1 MNPNRQ
7 SFLEDLRLDILKEI
21 GNIGAAHAA
30 TSLSTLLN
38 KRIDLKIPSAQV
50 VPISE
55 VNGPKRENN
64 VAATYTYID
73 GDIQGHF
80 FMLFKEEHANT
91 LVSNIIPD
99 TTIYDG
105 DLGESAFCEIGN
117 ILCGSYLSALSKF
130 LNITINQSPPILSI
144 DIAAAILG
152 EGLIELSMES
162 DSVIMIETVL
172 DDKINHHQMDGELV
186 FLPNPDSMDLIFKL
200 ALGGE

>member
-1 MNPNRQ
+1 MSPNKS
-7 SFLEDLRLDILKEI
+7 SFSEDLRLDILKEI

-30 TSLSTLLN
+30 TALSTLLN

-55 VNGPKRENN
+55 VNGPNRDNN

-73 GDIQGHF
+73 CDIHGHF
-80 FMLFKEEHANT
+80 FMLFKEEHAEM
-91 LVSNIIPD
+91 LVSNMIPN

-105 DLGESAFCEIGN
+105 GLGESAFCEIGN
-117 ILCGSYLSALSKF
+117 ILCGSYISALSQF
-130 LNITINQSPPILSI
+130 LNITIHQSPPILSI

-152 EGLIELSMES
+152 EGLIELSMET
-162 DSVIMIETVL
+162 DSVIVIETVL
-172 DDKINHHQMDGELV
+172 VDKTNHHQMNGEFV
-186 FLPNPDSMDLIFKL
+186 FLPTPDSMDLIFKL